1 MTRRLDFATHPDQY
15 RHWRLTVE
23 PPFAYLY
30 LDVDE
35 NGGWFEGYELK
46 LNSYDIGVDIELADA
61 ITRLRFEHPDVRAV
75 LLGSAKPD
83 TFCAGA
89 NIRMLGGASHAHK
102 VNFCKFTNE
111 TRNTIEDASRKSGQ
125 IYIAAVNGTA
135 AGGGYELALAAD
147 QILLIDDGR
156 AAVSLPEVPLL
167 AVLPGTG
174 GLTRLVDKRKVR
186 RDIADVFCTLEE
198 GMQGE
203 KALKARL
210 VDETVPSSRF
220 AERCQAVLA
229 QCAARSP
236 AQAGAAGITLQPLQK
251 SIGEDVIEYAHVR
264 VSLDRENGCAHVT
277 LRGPNG
283 PAPTA
288 VDEASAQGSDFWP
301 LAVMR
306 EFDDALLELR
316 FNELQLG
323 TLLLR
328 TGGDTEAV
336 SVYDSLIHLNQDNW
350 FLREVQLLIG
360 RVLQRLDLTSRSIF
374 ALLEPG
380 SCYAGFLAEL
390 AFAADRSYMLE
401 GHFED
406 RANELTATLR
416 LSAANFGSYPMVN
429 DLSRL
434 AVRFL
439 GEAESLAT
447 AEALQGMSLEAQEA
461 WEAGLITVA
470 MDDIDWEDELRMAV
484 EERAGFSPD
493 ALTGLEANI
502 RFAGPETMES
512 KIFARLSACQNWI
525 FQRPI
530 AVGGEGALQLYG
542 SGRRPAFDRNRV

>member
-1 MTRRLDFATHPDQY
+1 MTRRLDFATHPDRY
-15 RHWRLTVE
+15 RHWRLSVE
-23 PPFAYLY
+23 PPFAYLS

-35 NGGWFEGYELK
+35 SAGWFEGYELK

-111 TRNTIEDASRKSGQ
+111 TRNSIEDASRNSGQ

-147 QILLIDDGR
+147 QILLIDDGK

-203 KALKARL
+203 KAVKARL
-210 VDETVPSSRF
+210 VDEAVPSSRF
-220 AERCQAVLA
+220 VERCQEVLA
-229 QCAARSP
+229 QVAEGSP
-236 AQAGAAGITLQPLQK
+236 AQTDAAGIALQPLQK
-251 SIGEDVIEYAHVR
+251 SIGEDAIEYAHVR
-264 VSLDRENGCAHVT
+264 VSIDRESACAHIT
-277 LRGPNG
+277 LLGPNG
-283 PAPTA
+283 PVPAA
-288 VDEASAQGSDFWP
+288 VEEASAQGSDFWP
-301 LAVMR
+301 LALMR

-328 TGGDTEAV
+328 TDGDAEVV
-336 SVYDSLIHLNQDNW
+336 SAYDTLIHLNQDDW
-350 FLREVQLLIG
+350 FMREVQLFVG
-360 RVLQRLDLTSRSIF
+360 RVLKRLDLTSRSIF

-380 SCYAGFLAEL
+380 CCYAGFLAEL

-406 RANELTATLR
+406 RANEPPATLR
-416 LSAANFGSYPMVN
+416 LCASNFGSYPMVN
-429 DLSRL
+429 ELSRL

-439 GEAESLAT
+439 GEAESLAA
-447 AEALQGMSLEAQEA
+447 AEALQGFSLEADQA
-461 WEAGLITVA
+461 SEAGLVTVA

-512 KIFARLSACQNWI
+512 KIFARLSAWQNWI
-525 FQRPI
+525 FQRPN

-542 SGRRPAFDRNRV
+542 SGRRPVFDRDRV

>member
-1 MTRRLDFATHPDQY
+1 MTRRLDFATHPDRY
-15 RHWRLTVE
+15 RHWRLSVE
-23 PPFAYLY
+23 PPFAYLS

-35 NGGWFEGYELK
+35 SAGWFEGYELK

-111 TRNTIEDASRKSGQ
+111 TRNSIEDASRNSGQ

-147 QILLIDDGR
+147 QILLIDDGK

-203 KALKARL
+203 KAVKARL
-210 VDETVPSSRF
+210 VDEAVPSSRF
-220 AERCQAVLA
+220 VERCQEVLA
-229 QCAARSP
+229 QVAEGSP
-236 AQAGAAGITLQPLQK
+236 AQTDAAGIALQPLQK
-251 SIGEDVIEYAHVR
+251 SIGEDAIEYAHVR
-264 VSLDRENGCAHVT
+264 VSIDRENACAHIT
-277 LRGPNG
+277 LLGPNG
-283 PAPTA
+283 PVPAA
-288 VDEASAQGSDFWP
+288 VEEASAQGSDFWP
-301 LAVMR
+301 LALMR

-328 TGGDTEAV
+328 TDGDAEVV
-336 SVYDSLIHLNQDNW
+336 SAYDTLIHLNQDDW
-350 FLREVQLLIG
+350 FMREVQLFVG
-360 RVLQRLDLTSRSIF
+360 RVLKRLDLTSRSIF

-380 SCYAGFLAEL
+380 CCYAGFLAEL

-406 RANELTATLR
+406 RANEPPATLR
-416 LSAANFGSYPMVN
+416 LCASNFGSYPMVN
-429 DLSRL
+429 ELSRL

-439 GEAESLAT
+439 GEAESLAA
-447 AEALQGMSLEAQEA
+447 AEALQGFSLEADQA
-461 WEAGLITVA
+461 SEAGLVTVA

-512 KIFARLSACQNWI
+512 KIFARLSAWQNWI
-525 FQRPI
+525 FQRPN

-542 SGRRPAFDRNRV
+542 SGRRPVFDRDRV